1 MLRAGCIPAAAVVL
15 LAGREPAVRRSECF
29 AGRAVVPVG
38 ALAGGEGRA
47 VAPVGV
53 MTGIHDSGPAS
64 GRGGTTSRGRN
75 CDRGRSWCARLPFGR
90 NRQLGGVPVGEVTA
104 SGPPLYKVPRT
115 GGVPLARMSGVR
127 RLRRSWWKR
136 DPVPSLSFVSLVRR
150 GDGHC
155 GFPTRPWCPGSPC
168 CLPMEPP

>member
-47 VAPVGV
+47 VVPVGALAGGEGRAVVPVGV

-90 NRQLGGVPVGEVTA
+90 TRQLGGVPVGEVTA

-115 GGVPLARMSGVR
+115 GGCATGTNVRGTPVASFLVEARPGAI
-127 RLRRSWWKR
+127 
-136 DPVPSLSFVSLVRR
+136 LVIR
-150 GDGHC
+150 
-155 GFPTRPWCPGSPC
+155 FAGSSR
-168 CLPMEPP
+168 